1 MIQQVGKKDVE
12 LSEFQKIFGVSYEN
26 LDKDERYYFLTLL
39 ALKHSLYT
47 FSKRKFQSIYF
58 IMHFLKEMY
67 LIINESYTK
76 LLFFCFASSGRR

>member
-12 LSEFQKIFGVSYEN
+12 LSEFQKVFGVSYEN

-47 FSKRKFQSIYF
+47 FSKRKLQSIC
-58 IMHFLKEMY
+58 
-67 LIINESYTK
+67 
-76 LLFFCFASSGRR
+76 LLCIFERNVS

>member
-47 FSKRKFQSIYF
+47 FSKRKFQSNLF
-58 IMHFLKEMY
+58 ILHFRKEMY
-67 LIINESYTK
+67 LKIDESFAK
-76 LLFFCFASSGRR
+76 LLYFVFASSGRR